1 MLNDLK
7 IKQLKPKDKLYRI
20 ADHSGLCIEVRTSG
34 RKFWRYRYRYLN
46 TPKMLTIGSYP
57 EISLSYA
64 RDKTREYRSF
74 LAQNLDPV
82 TEQKKALDSA
92 LEAIQHTFKSISNEY
107 LEKYKDT
114 HSQEWYK
121 NRLRYYKLDIYPV
134 IGNKPIKE
142 VNSNDIRVILDNT
155 ITRIRESKRGTGEV
169 KAIYVRQICAEVM
182 QYAIITLK
190 IVNDP
195 TIALRNYIKRPP
207 VEHATPL
214 EGKDKKVILAL
225 INQYGGT
232 TSTKNTLKTALY
244 SMLRTIEIRRTKK
257 SFVNL
262 EDATLTI
269 PHVSKAQI
277 KDGKRNMKK
286 NRTHV
291 VPLST
296 QMLEIIKEQLKLY
309 PNSIYLFPGDDGISM
324 MGKNTPSQ
332 ALVNMGLGHISPHD
346 FRATASTYLN
356 EQNYSK
362 DWIELQLAHVDG
374 DMSRASYNHASWL
387 KDRREMM
394 QHLADTIDQWHT

>member
-34 RKFWRYRYRYLN
+34 KKFWRYRYRYLN
-46 TPKMLTIGSYP
+46 IPKMLTIGSYP

-92 LEAIQHTFKSISNEY
+92 LDAIQHTFKSISNEY

-155 ITRIRESKRGTGEV
+155 ITRIRKSKRGTGEV

-182 QYAIITLK
+182 RYAIITLK

-207 VEHATPL
+207 VEHATLL
-214 EGKDKKVILAL
+214 EEKDKKVILAL

>member
-1 MLNDLK
+1 MD
-7 IKQLKPKDKLYRI
+7 
-20 ADHSGLCIEVRTSG
+20 
-34 RKFWRYRYRYLN
+34 
-46 TPKMLTIGSYP
+46 
-57 EISLSYA
+57 
-64 RDKTREYRSF
+64 
-74 LAQNLDPV
+74 
-82 TEQKKALDSA
+82 
-92 LEAIQHTFKSISNEY
+92 AIQHTFKSISNEY
-107 LEKYKDT
+107 IEKYKDT
-114 HSQEWYK
+114 HSQEWYE
-121 NRLRYYKLDIYPV
+121 NRLRYYKKDIYPV

-155 ITRIRESKRGTGEV
+155 IARIRKSNRGTGEV

-207 VEHATPL
+207 VDHAIPL
-214 EGKDKKVILAL
+214 EEKDKKVILAL

-232 TSTKNTLKTALY
+232 TGTQNALRTVLY
-244 SMLRTIEIRRTKK
+244 SMLRTIEIRRAKK

-269 PHVSKAQI
+269 PRVSNAQI
-277 KDGKRNMKK
+277 KNGNRNMKK

-291 VPLST
+291 VPLSR
-296 QMLEIIKEQLKLY
+296 QMLEIIKEQLQLY
-309 PNSIYLFPGDDGISM
+309 PDSIYLFPGDDGVSIL
-324 MGKNTPSQ
+324 GKNTLNQ
-332 ALVNMGLGHISPHD
+332 ALVNMGLGHITMHD

-387 KDRREMM
+387 KDRRGMM
-394 QHLADTIDQWHT
+394 QHLADTIDHWHT